1 MRMQSIV
8 CIQKQVPPEM
18 NFCFSSSS
26 QILTYYFSAMYHV
39 ILNIKSCLRPWG
51 SRLILYLSIRD
62 RFIHSVKF
70 TVSLNL
76 YSNPISEWHFPQQI
90 VHLAIIQ
97 LFDIFFPQR
106 KLPFQG
112 TLEY

>member
-8 CIQKQVPPEM
+8 RIQKQVPPEM
-18 NFCFSSSS
+18 NIRLLLFLISDPHLLLLC
-26 QILTYYFSAMYHV
+26 HV
-39 ILNIKSCLRPWG
+39 PCNIKSCLRPWG